1 MAEPLK
7 HQFGPGVVRSIAAM
21 LQAAEPAFPRDAFV
35 ADVLDGFEA
44 LELKARA
51 QHLADAM
58 QRHLPEPYPRALDVV
73 LRSVGPPLAATSGNG
88 MAPFLY
94 LPHTL
99 FVARQGLAD
108 EHFDASMGA
117 LHALTRRFTGEFAI
131 RPFIERHP
139 GRALRWLNEWTRDP
153 DEHVRRLVS
162 EGTRPRLPWGARLRV
177 FERDPRPALEL
188 LERLKDD
195 PSDYVRRSVA
205 NHLNDVGKD
214 HPALLLRTCERWLR
228 DAPAARRAL
237 VRHALRSLA
246 KRGDAKALSLLGFG
260 ASPAVRVERPGFE
273 PPSARIGDA
282 VTLRFALADTGGR
295 VQSLRVDLCVFYVK
309 ASGAAS
315 PKVFRLRE
323 IELPGDGRV
332 EIAHRLSLRQMTTR
346 KHHPG
351 RHRVE
356 ALVNGHA
363 LPLGAFEL
371 TL

>member
-7 HQFGPGVVRSIAAM
+7 HRFGPDVVRRIAAM
-21 LQAAEPAFPRDAFV
+21 LQAADPAFPHDAFV
-35 ADVLDGFEA
+35 ADAVDGFEP

-51 QHLADAM
+51 QHVADAM
-58 QRHLPEPYPRALDVV
+58 QRHLPGPYPRALDVV
-73 LRSVGPPLAATSGNG
+73 LRSLGPPLAATSGNG

-108 EHFDASMGA
+108 EHFEASMNA

-131 RPFIERHP
+131 RPLVERHP
-139 GRALRWLNEWTRDP
+139 RRALQRLGEWTGDP

-162 EGTRPRLPWGARLRV
+162 EGTRPRLPWGARLRA
-177 FERDPRPALEL
+177 FERDPEPVLEL
-188 LERLKDD
+188 LERLRDD

-228 DAPAARRAL
+228 DAPAARRVL

-246 KRGDAKALSLLGFG
+246 KRGDAHALRLLGYG
-260 ASPAVRVERPGFE
+260 ALPAVRVE
-273 PPSARIGDA
+273 SARFDPPAPRIGES
-282 VTLRFALADTGGR
+282 VTLRFGLADTGGR
-295 VQSLRVDLCVFYVK
+295 DQSLRVDLRVFYVK
-309 ASGAAS
+309 ASGAAT

-323 IELPGDGRV
+323 LALPGGGAIG
-332 EIAHRLSLRQMTTR
+332 IAHRLPLRQMTTR
-346 KHHPG
+346 RHHAG

-356 ALVNGHA
+356 VVVNGHA
-363 LPLGAFEL
+363 LPLGAFDL
-371 TL
+371 LQ